1 MHVAKASERERSRVF
16 NLGLSLT
23 FGPHADIVQK
33 TTSRRTVEMVVKQLV
48 SLETTE
54 TLFFFSLPLPPLLYR
69 TFLRC
74 SAFFRGPFIDCP
86 SFFLVLYSCVTLLL
100 LFYSKYVQL
109 IARVCFFVL
118 AGLHLVGRF
127 DCLLWRRSRPSK
139 LLYFYF
145 SPCERLVQAFPFFRT
160 CAQAWVWVVLF
171 FFFNGMHI
179 TQPFSF
185 CTKYVG
191 CRQHWSLCIG
201 RMRCETKI
209 RLVIFVAATE
219 MRCKTAR
226 VTVLCFCSK
235 LFFIA

>member
-1 MHVAKASERERSRVF
+1 M
-16 NLGLSLT
+16 
-23 FGPHADIVQK
+23 
-33 TTSRRTVEMVVKQLV
+33 
-48 SLETTE
+48 
-54 TLFFFSLPLPPLLYR
+54 YR

-171 FFFNGMHI
+171 FFLMECISPSLFHFVQNMSDAGN
-179 TQPFSF
+179 TGRCASDVCGVKQKYGLSF
-185 CTKYVG
+185 LLQRPKCAA
-191 CRQHWSLCIG
+191 
-201 RMRCETKI
+201 
-209 RLVIFVAATE
+209 RLPE
-219 MRCKTAR
+219 
-226 VTVLCFCSK
+226 
-235 LFFIA
+235 

>member
-1 MHVAKASERERSRVF
+1 M
-16 NLGLSLT
+16 GLSLT

-109 IARVCFFVL
+109 IARVVFS
-118 AGLHLVGRF
+118 
-127 DCLLWRRSRPSK
+127 CLLDCTWLDALIACSGDGVVRQS
-139 LLYFYF
+139 YCIFTF
-145 SPCERLVQAFPFFRT
+145 RLVKDLCRLFPSFARAHKHGFGL
-160 CAQAWVWVVLF
+160 CYF
-171 FFFNGMHI
+171 FFLMECISPSLFHFVQNMSDAGN
-179 TQPFSF
+179 TGRCASDVCGVKQKYGLSF
-185 CTKYVG
+185 LLQRPKCAA
-191 CRQHWSLCIG
+191 
-201 RMRCETKI
+201 
-209 RLVIFVAATE
+209 RLPE
-219 MRCKTAR
+219 
-226 VTVLCFCSK
+226 
-235 LFFIA
+235 